1 MFSERT
7 TQRVYIFIVI
17 FGLFAGTSQAKSL
30 YVIKDTELSRLSKY
44 KISGSSLVFQ
54 IDYNCVSDI
63 PGVYGAV
70 GLAIDESADGNFLF
84 VTFESIKTIEIVDAN
99 TMQFIDDNTIPGASN
114 LAGIVVDKGK
124 RQIHALGAL

>member
-1 MFSERT
+1 MFSERAM
-7 TQRVYIFIVI
+7 QRVCLFVVI
-17 FGLFAGTSQAKSL
+17 FAIFSGIAQAKSL
-30 YVIKDTELSRLSKY
+30 YVVKDTEVSQLSKY
-44 KISGSSLVFQ
+44 EISGASLIYQ
-54 IDYNCVSDI
+54 TDYNCVSDP